1 MAVRLNPQTFLLSLG
16 IVQPASPA
24 EVAHFIEQSLLRG
37 NSKVDFSELTILFE
51 RWKTDGLIH
60 RTHARENLYS
70 LSASGNHSLSK
81 EMRHLRDRTR
91 LFLLKDLRNGN
102 IVGPEEAKSE
112 LADASSASLHDLV
125 SQEEQRPISALTPLR
140 SAHRREPAY
149 WPLLGKQLLV
159 GSTVRSSGT
168 RFRFGSFPS
177 LKACRAAHK
186 NGAEG
191 ADFNISD
198 LALGIGISARLLSS
212 FMHNERKHY
221 REFEIPKKSG
231 GMRKICA
238 PRTMLKVVQYWILD
252 YILYKLPV
260 HSLCYSFKEGIS
272 IYDNAA
278 VHLKS
283 NYVANFDIK
292 NYFPSIT
299 VDMLRDFLL
308 ANGYGPSASN
318 IISRLAT
325 FEGVLPQGAP
335 TSPLLSNAF
344 LANFDEEIN
353 VYVSEKS
360 MKYTRYADDITISGP
375 DRGEILSAIEFSTEK
390 LKNLN
395 FSLNEK
401 KTRIAGKASR
411 QVVTGLVVNQ
421 IVQPTRTYRRQVR
434 AMFHNASKYPEKF
447 QARTKQL
454 GGHLAYLM
462 SFENIRDTKAISEY
476 KEILVSVRN
485 PSNELHV
492 VADS

>member
-1 MAVRLNPQTFLLSLG
+1 MSIRLNPQTFLLSLG
-16 IVQPASPA
+16 IVQPASPV
-24 EVAHFIEQSLLRG
+24 EVAHFIEQSLLKG
-37 NSKVDFSELTILFE
+37 NSKVDLNQLSILFD
-51 RWKTDGLIH
+51 RWKTDGLIQCVH
-60 RTHARENLYS
+60 SRENLYS

-102 IVGPEEAKSE
+102 ITEPEEAKSE
-112 LADASSASLHDLV
+112 LADVSSASLHDLV

-140 SAHRREPAY
+140 STHRREPAY

-177 LKACRAAHK
+177 LKACHAAHK

-238 PRTMLKVVQYWILD
+238 PRTMLKMVQYWILD
-252 YILYKLPV
+252 HILYKLPV
-260 HSLCYSFKEGIS
+260 HCDCYSFKEGVS
-272 IYDNAA
+272 IYDNAV

-283 NYVANFDIK
+283 NYVGNFDIK

-299 VDMLRDFLL
+299 KEMLREFLL
-308 ANGYGPSASN
+308 ARGYGQSAST
-318 IISRLAT
+318 IIARLAT
-325 FEGVLPQGAP
+325 FEGVLPQGTP
-335 TSPLLSNAF
+335 TSPLISNAY
-344 LANFDEEIN
+344 LSEFDQEVS
-353 VYVSEKS
+353 VYVAERGMQYS
-360 MKYTRYADDITISGP
+360 RYADDITISGG
-375 DRGEILSAIEFSTEK
+375 DRGQILAAIDFATKK
-390 LKNLN
+390 LKDLN

-401 KTRIAGKASR
+401 KTRIAGRASR
-411 QVVTGLVVNQ
+411 QVVTGLVVNE

-434 AMFHNASKYPEKF
+434 AMFHRATKYPEEF
-447 QARTKQL
+447 QMRTKQL

-462 SFENIRDTKAISEY
+462 SFENIRETASIAEY
-476 KEILVSVRN
+476 KRILVSIRN
-485 PSNELHV
+485 PPP
-492 VADS
+492 

>member
-1 MAVRLNPQTFLLSLG
+1 MAVRLNPQASLLSLG

-24 EVAHFIEQSLLRG
+24 EVAHFIEQSLLKG
-37 NSKVDFSELTILFE
+37 KSKVDLNELTLLFE
-51 RWKTDGLIH
+51 RWKTDGLIQRVH
-60 RTHARENLYS
+60 SRENLYS

-91 LFLLKDLRNGN
+91 LFLLKDLRNGS
-102 IVGPEEAKSE
+102 IIEPEEAKSE
-112 LADASSASLHDLV
+112 LADVSSASLHDLV

-140 SAHRREPAY
+140 STHRREPAY

-159 GSTVRSSGT
+159 GSTIRSSGT

-177 LKACRAAHK
+177 LKACHAAHK
-186 NGAEG
+186 NGADG
-191 ADFNISD
+191 TDFNISD
-198 LALGIGISARLLSS
+198 LALGIGISARLVSS
-212 FMHNERKHY
+212 FTHNARKHY

-231 GMRKICA
+231 GVRKICA

-252 YILYKLPV
+252 HILYKLPV
-260 HSLCYSFKEGIS
+260 HSACYSFKEGIS

-292 NYFPSIT
+292 DYFPSIT
-299 VDMLRDFLL
+299 IEMLKEFLL
-308 ANGYGPSASN
+308 AKEYGQYAST
-318 IISRLAT
+318 IIARLTT

-344 LANFDEEIN
+344 LFGFDEEIS
-353 VYVSEKS
+353 VYVAKNGLR
-360 MKYTRYADDITISGP
+360 YTRYADDITISGE
-375 DRGEILSAIEFSTEK
+375 DRGQILSAIEFATDK
-390 LKNLN
+390 LKDLK

-421 IVQPTRTYRRQVR
+421 VVQPTRSYRRQVR
-434 AMFHNASKYPEKF
+434 AMFHHASKYPEEF

-462 SFENIRDTKAISEY
+462 SFENIRETAAISKY
-476 KEILVSVRN
+476 KGILVSIRN
-485 PSNELHV
+485 P
-492 VADS
+492 AP

>member
-16 IVQPASPA
+16 IVQPANPA
-24 EVAHFIEQSLLRG
+24 EVAHFVEQSLLKE
-37 NSKVDFSELTILFE
+37 NSKVDLNELTVLFE
-51 RWKTDGLIH
+51 RWKTDELIQ
-60 RTHARENLYS
+60 RVHARENLYS
-70 LSASGNHSLSK
+70 LTASGNHSLSK

-91 LFLLKDLRNGN
+91 LFLLKDLRNGK
-102 IVGPEEAKSE
+102 IAQPEEAKSE
-112 LADASSASLHDLV
+112 LADVSSASLHDLV

-140 SAHRREPAY
+140 TTHRREPAY

-159 GSTVRSSGT
+159 GSTVRSSGN

-177 LKACRAAHK
+177 LKACHAAHK

-252 YILYKLPV
+252 HILYKLPIN
-260 HSLCYSFKEGIS
+260 SACYSFREGMS
-272 IYDNAA
+272 IYDNAV

-283 NYVANFDIK
+283 NYVGNFDIK

-299 VDMLRDFLL
+299 TEMLRDFLL
-308 ANGYGPSASN
+308 AGGYGQSAST
-318 IISRLAT
+318 IIARLAT

-335 TSPLLSNAF
+335 TSPLISNAY
-344 LANFDEEIN
+344 LAGFDEE
-353 VYVSEKS
+353 VSLYVAERG
-360 MKYTRYADDITISGP
+360 MQYTRYADDITISGP
-375 DRGEILSAIEFSTEK
+375 DRGQILSAIEFATKK
-390 LKNLN
+390 LKYLN

-401 KTRIAGKASR
+401 KTRISGRASR
-411 QVVTGLVVNQ
+411 QVVTGLVVNE
-421 IVQPTRTYRRQVR
+421 IVQPTRSYRRQVR
-434 AMFHNASKYPEKF
+434 AMFHRASKYPEEF

-462 SFENIRDTKAISEY
+462 SFENIRETDAISEY
-476 KEILVSVRN
+476 KGILVSIRN
-485 PSNELHV
+485 PPS
-492 VADS
+492 